1 VPETIFI
8 GVAWPYANGPLH
20 LGHIAGCYLPAD
32 IFARFHRAR
41 GNRVL
46 MVSGSDQHGT
56 PVTVRA
62 DEEGIAPAEVA
73 DRFHRSFLDS
83 WAGLG
88 ISFDLYTG
96 TETDNHARVTHDI
109 FRRLLERGYL
119 LRQHMDAYHCP
130 SCARFLPDRYV
141 QGLCLRCGA
150 ETLRGDQCQAC
161 DALLE
166 AADLGSPRCRL
177 CGGPAETRST
187 EHFFLDLPQFEQPLR
202 QWVAKQE
209 HWRPNV
215 RNFTINLLDQGLR
228 PRPITRDLEWGV
240 TVPVPGFESK
250 RIYVWFEAVI
260 GYLSASRQ
268 WATEHGDPETWREF
282 WSPPA
287 RSYYF
292 IGKDNIPFHTIIWP
306 AMLMGY
312 DPELILPYDVPAS
325 EWLTLEHRAFSTSRR
340 WAIWAPDYLSRYEPD
355 PLRYLLSVNMPEGA
369 DTDFSWAEFV
379 RRNNDELLA
388 GYGNFVHRAL
398 TMTVRNF
405 DRKVPPSGAP
415 GEPER
420 EMQALTEDAFRD
432 LTGDLAA
439 CRFRA
444 AIAKAMAL
452 ARAANRYIDHRAP
465 WKQIKQDRAAAGATL
480 NAAVQIISALKT
492 MLYPF
497 LPFSSQQLHR
507 MLGEESQ
514 LGSDDW
520 ALRQVPE
527 GRRLGEPQPLFK
539 RLDESLVS
547 EELERLASGGSP

>member
-1 VPETIFI
+1 
-8 GVAWPYANGPLH
+8 
-20 LGHIAGCYLPAD
+20 
-32 IFARFHRAR
+32 
-41 GNRVL
+41 
-46 MVSGSDQHGT
+46 
-56 PVTVRA
+56 
-62 DEEGIAPAEVA
+62 
-73 DRFHRSFLDS
+73 
-83 WAGLG
+83 
-88 ISFDLYTG
+88 
-96 TETDNHARVTHDI
+96 
-109 FRRLLERGYL
+109 
-119 LRQHMDAYHCP
+119 
-130 SCARFLPDRYV
+130 
-141 QGLCLRCGA
+141 
-150 ETLRGDQCQAC
+150 
-161 DALLE
+161 
-166 AADLGSPRCRL
+166 
-177 CGGPAETRST
+177 
-187 EHFFLDLPQFEQPLR
+187 
-202 QWVAKQE
+202 
-209 HWRPNV
+209 
-215 RNFTINLLDQGLR
+215 
-228 PRPITRDLEWGV
+228 
-240 TVPVPGFESK
+240 
-250 RIYVWFEAVI
+250 
-260 GYLSASRQ
+260 
-268 WATEHGDPETWREF
+268 
-282 WSPPA
+282 
-287 RSYYF
+287 
-292 IGKDNIPFHTIIWP
+292 
-306 AMLMGY
+306 MLMGY